1 MAMPATQ
8 IRRGMV
14 LVFAGDPCRVVE
26 FRHHTPGNLRA
37 MVQAK
42 LKNLRTG
49 NAFEHR
55 FRAAD
60 NIEKASMETHDI
72 EFMYKGGDTYHFMN
86 TENYDQL
93 EIDSEVLGDNAQ
105 WMQPGMRI
113 QAEYYNGSVIGIDLP
128 NSLVLEIVDT
138 APVMKTATKTAS
150 TKPAKLE
157 NGVTV
162 NVPEFVN
169 TGEKVR
175 VSPTTGEYMDRA
187 KQVESIGPIV
197 YRLGRHPF
205 TVQRGVRFPLG
216 L

>member
-14 LVFAGDPCRVVE
+14 LVFEGDPCRVVE

-49 NAFEHR
+49 SNFEHR

-60 NIEKASMETHDI
+60 SIEKASMETHEL
-72 EFMYKGGDTYHFMN
+72 EFLYKGGDTYHFMN

-93 EIDSEVLGDNAQ
+93 EMDEETLGDNAQ
-105 WMQPGMRI
+105 WMQPGMKI
-113 QAEYYNGSVIGIDLP
+113 LAEYYNGRAIGLELP
-128 NSLVLEIVDT
+128 NYLVLEIVDT
-138 APVMKTATKTAS
+138 APVMRSATKTAS

-162 NVPEFVN
+162 NVPEFIS

-175 VSPTTGEYMDRA
+175 VNPATGEYLDRA
-187 KQVESIGPIV
+187 K
-197 YRLGRHPF
+197 
-205 TVQRGVRFPLG
+205 
-216 L
+216 

>member
-1 MAMPATQ
+1 MAIPATQ

-14 LVFAGDPCRVVE
+14 IVFEGDPARIIE

-49 NAFEHR
+49 NNFEHR

-60 NIEKASMETHDI
+60 TIEKASMETHDL
-72 EFMYKGGDTYHFMN
+72 EFMYQGGSTYHFMN

-93 EIDSEVLGDNAQ
+93 EIDEEVLGDNAQ
-105 WMQPGMRI
+105 WMQPGMKI
-113 QAEYYNGSVIGIDLP
+113 QAEYYNGRVIGIELP
-128 NSLVLEIVDT
+128 NSLVLQIVDT
-138 APVMKTATKTAS
+138 APVMRTATKTAS

-162 NVPEFVN
+162 NVPEFVSS
-169 TGEKVR
+169 GEKVR
-175 VSPTTGEYMDRA
+175 VNPNTGEYMDRA
-187 KQVESIGPIV
+187 K
-197 YRLGRHPF
+197 
-205 TVQRGVRFPLG
+205 
-216 L
+216 

>member
-14 LVFAGDPCRVVE
+14 LVFNGDPHRVLE

-42 LKNLRTG
+42 MKNLKNGSTI
-49 NAFEHR
+49 EHR

-60 NIEKASMETHDI
+60 SIEKAAMETHDL
-72 EFMYKGGDTYHFMN
+72 EFLYQGGDTYHFMN

-93 EIDSEVLGDNAQ
+93 EMDEEMLGDNTQ
-105 WMQPGMRI
+105 WMQPGMKI
-113 QAEYYNGSVIGIDLP
+113 QAEYYDGRPIGIQLP
-128 NSLVLEIVDT
+128 NSMILEIVET
-138 APVMKTATKTAS
+138 APVMRSATKTAS

-162 NVPEFVN
+162 NVPEFVA

-175 VSPTTGEYMDRA
+175 VNPNTGEYMDRA
-187 KQVESIGPIV
+187 K
-197 YRLGRHPF
+197 
-205 TVQRGVRFPLG
+205 
-216 L
+216 

>member
-14 LVFAGDPCRVVE
+14 IVFEGDPCRIIE

-42 LKNLRTG
+42 LKNLRSG
-49 NAFEHR
+49 NSFEHR

-60 NIEKASMETHDI
+60 SIEKASMETHEL
-72 EFMYKGGDTYHFMN
+72 EFMYQGGDTYHFMN

-93 EIDSEVLGDNAQ
+93 EMDGEALGDNAQ
-105 WMQPGMRI
+105 WLQPGMKI
-113 QAEYYNGSVIGIDLP
+113 IAEYYNGRPIGIQLP

-138 APVMKTATKTAS
+138 APVMKSATKTAS

-157 NGVTV
+157 NGATV
-162 NVPEFVN
+162 NVPEFLG
-169 TGEKVR
+169 TGEKIKVN
-175 VSPTTGEYMDRA
+175 PGTGEYIERA
-187 KQVESIGPIV
+187 K
-197 YRLGRHPF
+197 
-205 TVQRGVRFPLG
+205 
-216 L
+216 

>member
-1 MAMPATQ
+1 MAIPATQ

-14 LVFAGDPCRVVE
+14 IVFEGEPCRVIE

-49 NAFEHR
+49 SSFEHR

-60 NIEKASMETHDI
+60 SIDPASMETHDL
-72 EFMYKGGDTYHFMN
+72 EFLYQGGDTYHFMN

-93 EIDSEVLGDNAQ
+93 EMDEETLGDNAQ
-105 WMQPGMRI
+105 WMQPGMKI
-113 QAEYYNGSVIGIDLP
+113 QAEYYDGRPVGIKLP
-128 NSLVLEIVDT
+128 NSLVLEVVDT

-150 TKPAKLE
+150 TKPATLE

-162 NVPEFVN
+162 NVPEFVG
-169 TGEKVR
+169 TGDKVK
-175 VSPTTGEYMDRA
+175 VNPSTGEYQERA
-187 KQVESIGPIV
+187 K
-197 YRLGRHPF
+197 
-205 TVQRGVRFPLG
+205 
-216 L
+216 

>member
-1 MAMPATQ
+1 MAIPATQ

-14 LVFAGDPCRVVE
+14 IVFEGEPCRIIE

-49 NAFEHR
+49 SSFEHR

-60 NIEKASMETHDI
+60 SIDPASMETHDL
-72 EFMYKGGDTYHFMN
+72 EFLYQGGDTYHFMN

-93 EIDSEVLGDNAQ
+93 EMDEEMLGDNAQ
-105 WMQPGMRI
+105 WMQPGMKI
-113 QAEYYNGSVIGIDLP
+113 QAEYYDGRPVGIKLP
-128 NSLVLEIVDT
+128 NSLILEVVDT

-157 NGVTV
+157 NGVTI
-162 NVPEFVN
+162 NVPEFVG
-169 TGEKVR
+169 TGDKVK
-175 VSPTTGEYMDRA
+175 VNPSTGEYQERA
-187 KQVESIGPIV
+187 K
-197 YRLGRHPF
+197 
-205 TVQRGVRFPLG
+205 
-216 L
+216 

>member
-1 MAMPATQ
+1 MAIPATQ

-14 LVFAGDPCRVVE
+14 IVFEGEPCRIIE

-49 NAFEHR
+49 SSFEHR

-60 NIEKASMETHDI
+60 SIDPASMETHDL
-72 EFMYKGGDTYHFMN
+72 EFLYQGGDTYHFMN

-93 EIDSEVLGDNAQ
+93 EMDEEMLGDNAQ
-105 WMQPGMRI
+105 WMQPGMKI
-113 QAEYYNGSVIGIDLP
+113 QAEYYDGRPVGIKLP
-128 NSLVLEIVDT
+128 NSLVLEVVDT

-157 NGVTV
+157 NGVTI
-162 NVPEFVN
+162 NVPEFVG
-169 TGEKVR
+169 TGDKVK
-175 VSPTTGEYMDRA
+175 VNPSTGEYQERA
-187 KQVESIGPIV
+187 K
-197 YRLGRHPF
+197 
-205 TVQRGVRFPLG
+205 
-216 L
+216 

>member
-1 MAMPATQ
+1 MAIPATQ

-14 LVFAGDPCRVVE
+14 IVFEGDPVRVVE

-49 NAFEHR
+49 SSFEHR

-60 NIEKASMETHDI
+60 SIEPASMETH
-72 EFMYKGGDTYHFMN
+72 ELEYMYDASGTYHFMN

-93 EIDSEVLGDNAQ
+93 EMDDETLGDYAQ
-105 WMQPGMRI
+105 WMQPGMKI
-113 QAEYYNGSVIGIDLP
+113 QAEYYNGRPVGIRLP
-128 NSLVLEIVDT
+128 NSLTLEVVDT

-157 NGVTV
+157 NGVTIQ
-162 NVPEFVN
+162 VPEFI
-169 TGEKVR
+169 GSGDKVR
-175 VSPTTGEYMDRA
+175 VNPSTGEYQERA
-187 KQVESIGPIV
+187 K
-197 YRLGRHPF
+197 
-205 TVQRGVRFPLG
+205 
-216 L
+216 